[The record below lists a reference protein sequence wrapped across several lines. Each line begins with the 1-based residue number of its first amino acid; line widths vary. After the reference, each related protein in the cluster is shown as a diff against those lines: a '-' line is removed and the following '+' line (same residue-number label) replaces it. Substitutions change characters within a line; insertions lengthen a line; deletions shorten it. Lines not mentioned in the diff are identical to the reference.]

1 MRSLFPKDYRS
12 VWVDKEIAYAANL
25 LASITGM
32 RIAEIMGL
40 RGEYV
45 FDNYILVCGQYG
57 VDGYRD
63 CTKTKENRSIPVMPE
78 MIAVLRNLMK
88 QNGSGYVFS
97 LNGGAAPASRNYF
110 AVELNRALNKIG
122 ISTEEIKSR
131 GLTLHS
137 WRHFLN
143 TELQRQG
150 LTIQQVQSVT
160 GHKSE
165 RMTEWY
171 NHPDPMNIPNVT
183 KAQAAIF
190 KHEEN
195 DSDDSKPSQIDNI
208 RPFVPVKEP
217 EEQGKTATV
226 SSTRKHA

>member
-1 MRSLFPKDYRS
+1 
-12 VWVDKEIAYAANL
+12 
-25 LASITGM
+25 
-32 RIAEIMGL
+32 
-40 RGEYV
+40 
-45 FDNYILVCGQYG
+45 
-57 VDGYRD
+57 
-63 CTKTKENRSIPVMPE
+63 MPE
-78 MIAVLRNLMK
+78 VITVLRNLMK

-97 LNGGAAPASRNYF
+97 LNDGAAPASRNYF
-110 AVELNRALNKIG
+110 AMELNRALNKIG
-122 ISTEEIKSR
+122 ISTDEIKSR

-171 NHPDPMNIPNVT
+171 NHPDPMNIPSVT

-190 KHEEN
+190 THGEN
-195 DSDDSKPSQIDNI
+195 DCDDSKPSQMDNI
-208 RPFVPVKEP
+208 RAFVPVKKP
-217 EEQGKTATV
+217 ETQAHTAIA
-226 SSTRKHA
+226 SSTRKNA